1 MSHITQTITL
11 TSDQHYGRRLP
22 SGALGQALRAIPAA
36 VERSISMA
44 FRGRSRV
51 RGPRPGW
58 LQAAAD
64 IRFID
69 HLGDDASILVF
80 EVPRLG
86 DVAPELYR
94 RQEFFWSS
102 HPGPD
107 DTGFDL
113 LGDVLTDVANRD
125 ENSDRYDP
133 PLLRRLAAFR
143 IVLDRG
149 FDEMRII
156 GHRYTADRPARLT
169 RETVTSAREL
179 YCRRLMAQ
187 RVRIVGILD
196 RIRASTQAF
205 TLKLEDGEEV
215 QGVLAE
221 GDIGTLEDLFRRPVL
236 VLGRA
241 VYRAAGH
248 VLRIEADEIQ
258 PATDRDRFFVT
269 LPRPRRRRLDMRDS
283 LREQGHKKG
292 VGAILGQWP
301 GDETDD
307 AIEQALEE
315 MS

>member
-1 MSHITQTITL
+1 MRHTTQTITL

-22 SGALGQALRAIPAA
+22 SEALGNALKAIPEA

-44 FRGRSRV
+44 FRGRSSV
-51 RGPRPGW
+51 RGSRPEW
-58 LQAAAD
+58 LLAAAD

-69 HLGDDASILVF
+69 HLGDDASTLVF

-86 DVAPELYR
+86 DAASQLYR
-94 RQEFFWSS
+94 QPEFFWSS

-113 LGDVLTDVANRD
+113 LGDVLADVANRNED
-125 ENSDRYDP
+125 SDRYDP

-143 IVLDRG
+143 TVLGRA
-149 FDEMRII
+149 FDEMRIV
-156 GHRYTADRPARLT
+156 GHRYTAERPARLT
-169 RETVTSAREL
+169 RETVMNAREL
-179 YCRRLMAQ
+179 YSRSLMPQ
-187 RVRIVGILD
+187 RVRIAGNLD
-196 RIRASTQAF
+196 MIRASTQTF
-205 TLKLEDGEEV
+205 TLKLDDGQEV

-221 GDIGTLEDLFRRPVL
+221 GDIGALKGLFRRPVL

-241 VYRAAGH
+241 VYRASGR

-258 PATDRDRFFVT
+258 PATDRDRFFAT
-269 LPRPRRRRLDMRDS
+269 LPKPRRRRFDLRNV
-283 LREQGHKKG
+283 LREQGHKRG
-292 VGAILGQWP
+292 VEAILGQWP

-315 MS
+315 IS